1 MNGLA
6 EMTATELRRLIGRR
20 KISPVELAEASIE
33 RVERLNHA
41 VNAVVAWDFDRM
53 LSEARAAEDQVGAGE
68 PLGPLHGLPV
78 AVKDMNDVAGL
89 PTTYGSEIYAS
100 NVPKEDDALVASLRA
115 AGATFLAKTNVPEW
129 SAGANTR
136 NRVYG
141 ATANPFDLERTC
153 AGSSGGS
160 AVALCT
166 GMAPLATGSDL
177 GGSLRNPAAYC
188 AVVGYR
194 PSPGVVPSTAGEMAL
209 LPMSTAG
216 PMARNVEDIGLLLS
230 VMSRPDGRD
239 PWTQAS
245 GGRTAWDAKDFLR
258 PVRPDLATLRFAAT
272 EDFGF
277 APTEKSIRTT
287 LRDRV
292 DRLSGVLNI
301 EEATPDCAEADRIF
315 AVFRAVGFLGVHR
328 QRLGRF
334 PEKVGPNVRANIEEG
349 QVYSASDVAE
359 ALAAQAVYYRA
370 WQSFFERND
379 FILSPTVTISPRPW
393 RELYPAE
400 IDGTPMQ
407 SYYHWLALAY
417 ATTIAGHPS
426 ITIPCGTDAN
436 GLPFGLQ
443 IVGRRN
449 EDARLL
455 GVAAELEAVLAG
467 EENTRSPKPD
477 LLRLEQAPPLRQAA
491 GFLEL

>member
-1 MNGLA
+1 MNSLA
-6 EMTATELRRLIGRR
+6 DMTATELRRLIGRR
-20 KISPVELAEASIE
+20 KVSPVELAEACIE
-33 RVERLNHA
+33 RVERLDHA
-41 VNAVVAWDFDRM
+41 VNAVVARDFDRM
-53 LSEARAAEDQVGAGE
+53 LSAAREAEAQVAAGE

-89 PTTYGSEIYAS
+89 PTTYGSKIFAD
-100 NVPKEDDALVASLRA
+100 NVPERDDALVASVRA
-115 AGATFLAKTNVPEW
+115 AGATILGKTNVPEW

-141 ATANPFDLERTC
+141 ATGNPFDPERSC

-160 AVALCT
+160 AVALAT

-177 GGSLRNPAAYC
+177 GGSLRNPAAFC
-188 AVVGYR
+188 AVTGYR
-194 PSPGVVPSTAGEMAL
+194 PSPGVVPNPTGEMAL

-230 VMSRPDGRD
+230 VMSRPDRRD
-239 PWTQAS
+239 PWTQTS
-245 GGRTAWDAKDFLR
+245 GGRTAWTAGEFVA
-258 PVRPDLATLRFAAT
+258 PARPDLATLRFAAT

-277 APTEKSIRTT
+277 APTESGIRTT

-292 DRLSGVLNI
+292 GRLSSVLNI
-301 EEATPDCAEADRIF
+301 EEATPDCSGADRIF
-315 AVFRAVGFLGVHR
+315 AVFRAVGFLGAHR
-328 QRLGRF
+328 QRLERF

-349 QVYSASDVAE
+349 LGYSASDVAE

-370 WQSFFERND
+370 WQDFFDTTD
-379 FILSPTVTISPRPW
+379 FLISPAVTISPRPW
-393 RELYPAE
+393 RELYPTE
-400 IDGTPMQ
+400 IDGTPTQ

-426 ITIPCGTDAN
+426 ITIPCGTDTN

-443 IVGRRN
+443 IVGRRC
-449 EDARLL
+449 EDAKLL
-455 GVAAELEAVLAG
+455 GVAAELEALFAG
-467 EENTRSPKPD
+467 DEATRRPLPD
-477 LLRLEQAPPLRQAA
+477 LLRLEQAPPLKQAE
-491 GFLEL
+491 GFFDL